1 MSNPRHSPE
10 SPFRAVL
17 GAVVLTVVAV
27 VFANAVGAA
36 LLLGLL
42 FLEVSMGTTRMLIY
56 LLAAGQF
63 GLLLFGVAYV
73 RRRDVTVLM
82 ELPDGTDLRYAVGGT
97 VAALALATAI
107 SYGLGVL
114 DLMPGSV
121 LEEQAAVE
129 PAFLIAL
136 GALSIVVVA
145 PAEELLFRGIIQG
158 RLRETF
164 GPAGAITG
172 ASLLFGALHLA
183 NYVGPPAQV
192 FSGVF
197 LITVTG
203 AVLGYVYEKTGNL
216 AVPIAAHAA
225 YNVVFSVVTYL
236 RL

>member
-1 MSNPRHSPE
+1 MSSAHRSSE
-10 SPFRAVL
+10 SPVRAVL

-27 VFANAVGAA
+27 VFANVVGAA

-42 FLEVSMGTTRMLIY
+42 FLEVSMGTTRMLVY

-63 GLLLFGVAYV
+63 GLLLFGVAYA
-73 RRRDVTVLM
+73 RRNDVAVPV
-82 ELPDGTDLRYAVGGT
+82 ELPTGTDLRFAVGGT
-97 VAALALATAI
+97 VAALALAAAI

-114 DLMPGSV
+114 DLLPGSV
-121 LEEQAAVE
+121 LEDQTAAE
-129 PAFLIAL
+129 PAFLLAL

-145 PAEELLFRGIIQG
+145 PAEELLFRGIIQD

-172 ASLLFGALHLA
+172 ASLLFGALHVA
-183 NYVGPPAQV
+183 NYVGPPARV
-192 FSGVF
+192 VSGVF

-203 AVLGYVYEKTGNL
+203 AVLGCVYEKTRNL